1 MNKPKLSAHD
11 INDLDFR
18 RDIDPNSVY
27 ELTSLLGEGSYGAV
41 YRAHSRSSHAN
52 NTNNTDVAI
61 KIIPDA
67 DDDLTALWREIRFL
81 QVLRSPF
88 VVSFIESLL
97 YDNELWL
104 VMELCDG
111 GSLYDLKEAMKTS
124 FKEIELKAIISFC
137 VLGLAHLHAQMSIH
151 RDVKSGNVLLTRD
164 GRAKL
169 GDFGISAQ
177 LTNTMMKRRTVI
189 GSPYWMAPEVIQET
203 SYDGKADIWS
213 LGITLLELCEGSPP
227 HFNVHPMRAI
237 FIISS
242 KAAPTLKEPEKW
254 SSEMIDFVGKCLVK
268 DCDQRSTAADLL
280 QHPWIKKVVK
290 EIGSSGRGLPILE
303 QLVNE
308 NWDGMERIRTTK
320 YKVSDGVS
328 EGNSKPSSGV
338 DATLPTRLGN
348 DDNAATIRHAIPTTR
363 QQLRNATL
371 KKSGYGGFDM
381 GDGDNNGTFI
391 VSKASGSSSRAA
403 YLPEPDGTFRRVD
416 DTVRRGTPVREL
428 ESKDESQMGTL
439 KRTVNNNMNFD
450 IPMVDNGNNTRPN
463 SVSRNAG
470 ESKDS
475 GKEHIS
481 AALRYFRDEP
491 LPNPPEPKPVHQVR
505 ESKLHKRTDSPP
517 TPSAVPIHPPGKELQ
532 AEAAILDELAVL
544 DNRAVHH
551 EELKKNILRQ
561 LSSLKKQ
568 YREDLETLTKSYEL
582 KRKVLKDALLA
593 LGELAGGD
601 INSPE
606 RRDSKA

>member
-81 QVLRSPF
+81 Q
-88 VVSFIESLL
+88 
-97 YDNELWL
+97 
-104 VMELCDG
+104 
-111 GSLYDLKEAMKTS
+111 
-124 FKEIELKAIISFC
+124 
-137 VLGLAHLHAQMSIH
+137 
-151 RDVKSGNVLLTRD
+151 DVKSGNVLLTRD

-189 GSPYWMAPEVIQET
+189 GSPYWMAPD
-203 SYDGKADIWS
+203 DGKADIWS